1 MAQINPAAP
10 GASARPILVSLARAI
25 DAAAGA
31 LHVIAGSRAAT
42 LVSIALVIGD
52 VFALGLQE
60 TGRGDL
66 RVYDTE
72 LTRISA
78 SMGGRYIR
86 VTGRLDPTAPYQTRL
101 NLGPIELR
109 GGEWV
114 SLVSLDSPDRV
125 WVTRSTLPAGASGM
139 LTLVGRLT
147 LGDGQEPPIYLDV
160 ASPPDVA
167 TRDRLAA
174 IGGLAALTVIAGYI
188 VTAYARRADFAPRVP
203 AFAASAG
210 ANTPAHVWFGA
221 VVPGAADSTT
231 RNAPIRIAL
240 SRTEARVF
248 GPGWETAIRHANSV
262 STVTVATRFG
272 ALPGMRIVF
281 EDERGLTR
289 RAVLASGTVA
299 MRDQLVTALSY
310 IGR

>member
-1 MAQINPAAP
+1 MTQINTASP
-10 GASARPILVSLARAI
+10 GATASPVLVIVARVM

-42 LVSIALVIGD
+42 FVSIALVVAG

-66 RVYDTE
+66 RVYDTDISQ
-72 LTRISA
+72 ISA
-78 SMGGRYIR
+78 SIGGRYVRI
-86 VTGRLDPTAPYQTRL
+86 TGRLDTTKPYQTRL

-114 SLVSLDSPDRV
+114 SLVGLDNPDRV
-125 WVTRSTLPAGASGM
+125 WVTRSSLPAGASGA

-147 LGDGQEPPIYLDV
+147 LGDGAEPPIYLEV
-160 ASPPDVA
+160 TAPPDVE

-174 IGGLAALTVIAGYI
+174 IGGIAALAVIAGYV
-188 VTAYARRADFAPRVP
+188 VTLFARRADFAPRLP
-203 AFAASAG
+203 AFATAAG
-210 ANTPAHVWFGA
+210 ANTPAHVWFGE
-221 VVPGAADSTT
+221 VVPGTTASTV

-240 SRTEARVF
+240 SRTEARIF
-248 GPGWETAIRHANSV
+248 GPGWETAIRHAFSV
-262 STVTVATRFG
+262 STATLATRFG
-272 ALPGMRIVF
+272 ALPGLRIVF

-289 RAVLASGTVA
+289 RAVLASATVA
-299 MRDQLVTALSY
+299 TRDQLITALNF

>member
-1 MAQINPAAP
+1 MAQVNTAAP
-10 GASARPILVSLARAI
+10 GPSARPILVGIARAL

-31 LHVIAGSRAAT
+31 LHMIAGSRAAT
-42 LVSIALVIGD
+42 LVSIALMIGGI
-52 VFALGLQE
+52 FALGLQE

-66 RVYDTE
+66 RIYDTE
-72 LTRISA
+72 VTRISA

-86 VTGRLDPTAPYQTRL
+86 ITGHLDTTKPYQTRL

-114 SLVSLDSPDRV
+114 SLVGLDTSDRI
-125 WVTRSTLPAGASGM
+125 WVTRSTLPAGASGTQ
-139 LTLVGRLT
+139 TLVGRLT

-160 ASPPDVA
+160 AAPPDVE

-174 IGGLAALTVIAGYI
+174 IGGIAAMAVIAGYI
-188 VTAYARRADFAPRVP
+188 VTVFARRADFAPRLP
-203 AFAASAG
+203 AFATSASP
-210 ANTPAHVWFGA
+210 NTPAHVWFGA
-221 VVPGAADSTT
+221 VIPGAAESTA
-231 RNAPIRIAL
+231 RNTPIRIAL

-248 GPGWETAIRHANSV
+248 GPGWETAIRHAISV
-262 STVTVATRFG
+262 SAVSVATRFG

-281 EDERGLTR
+281 EDERGLIR

-299 MRDQLVTALSY
+299 MRDQLITALNY